1 MAARSTETNT
11 RYDGRDRLAPVT
23 RTVRRGR
30 PIIGSMCTGYGG
42 LDLAARAVYG
52 GDMGWCAENDAHA
65 TVLLHRRFPGVPNV
79 GDLTAV
85 DWTQVPAVDIVTAG
99 FPCQDISYAG
109 HGAGIREGTRSGLW
123 LTIAGALRVLRPR
136 LVLLENVA
144 ALRTR
149 GLSTVLGDLAALG
162 YDTVWTCL
170 RAADVGAPHRR
181 DRIFIAAAHP
191 TGPRDPW
198 ANLPA
203 AAEERSASG
212 AAVRCGLCRPAAHA
226 DGLQS
231 QRRRASQL
239 LAGPPN
245 PPATQPRHAAQH
257 RHTTSPNPT
266 GQRRDQGQPEP
277 TRLQRGPHAAL
288 RAAPAPGPDAA
299 VDWGPY
305 EPAIR
310 EWETILGRPAP
321 PPTET
326 GTRGQPRLSARFVEW
341 MMGLPAGWVTD
352 LPLTRTAQMRLLG
365 NGVVPRQAIA
375 AFRKLDAHL
384 YGDTPSSWVAP
395 S

>member
-1 MAARSTETNT
+1 
-11 RYDGRDRLAPVT
+11 
-23 RTVRRGR
+23 
-30 PIIGSMCTGYGG
+30 MCTGYGG

-65 TVLLHRRFPGVPNV
+65 TVLLHRRFPRVPNV

-85 DWTQVPAVDIVTAG
+85 DWRQVPAVDIVTAG

-109 HGAGIREGTRSGLW
+109 RGAGIQEGTRSGLW
-123 LTIAGALRVLRPR
+123 LTIADALRVLRPG

-149 GLSTVLGDLAALG
+149 GLATVLGDLAALG
-162 YDTVWTCL
+162 YDTAWTCL

-181 DRIFIAAAHP
+181 DRLFIAAAHP
-191 TGPRDPW
+191 TSPRITRTD
-198 ANLPA
+198 LPA
-203 AAEERSASG
+203 TAPEGTSPGEP
-212 AAVRCGLCRPAAHA
+212 VRCGLCRPVAHPQC
-226 DGLQS
+226 LQR
-231 QRRRASQL
+231 QRRRTGPL
-239 LAGPPN
+239 LAGPQSST
-245 PPATQPRHAAQH
+245 ATQPFDAAQ
-257 RHTTSPNPT
+257 RGRTTPPDPT
-266 GQRRDQGQPEP
+266 RQRRDQGPEPARLQGRPHPALSGTPIPEP
-277 TRLQRGPHAAL
+277 TAEA
-288 RAAPAPGPDAA
+288 
-299 VDWGPY
+299 DWGTY

-310 EWETILGRPAP
+310 QWETILGRPAP
-321 PPTET
+321 PPTER

-375 AFRKLDAHL
+375 AFRKLDAQL
-384 YGDTPSSWVAP
+384 YGDTPGPWVAP